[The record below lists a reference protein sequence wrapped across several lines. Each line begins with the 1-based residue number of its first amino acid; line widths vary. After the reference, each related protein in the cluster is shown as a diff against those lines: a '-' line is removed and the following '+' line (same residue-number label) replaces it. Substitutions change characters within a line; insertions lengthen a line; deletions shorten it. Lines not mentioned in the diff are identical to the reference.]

1 MVQPTLSST
10 LGLAETGS
18 TKMETVP
25 FPVNIHPM
33 PHPLTT
39 QSSTYNSARKEMGS
53 SGLFSMT
60 RVIASL
66 MSLVTPVRAIKK

>member
-10 LGLAETGS
+10 LVPAETGS
-18 TKMETVP
+18 TKMETIP
-25 FPVNIHPM
+25 SSLNIHRM

-39 QSSTYNSARKEMGS
+39 QGSTYNSARKEMGS